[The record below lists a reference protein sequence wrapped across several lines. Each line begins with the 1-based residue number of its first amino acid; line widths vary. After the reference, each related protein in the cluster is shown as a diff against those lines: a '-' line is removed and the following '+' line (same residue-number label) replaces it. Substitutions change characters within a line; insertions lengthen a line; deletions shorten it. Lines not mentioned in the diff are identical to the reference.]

1 LVPTVVKAEAEEARR
16 AAAMVSFILF
26 FGGGKGFLSNR
37 DYENVMMVG
46 ESVETE
52 NTGKHQSTRT
62 QSVTR
67 RE

>member
-1 LVPTVVKAEAEEARR
+1 VVCLVPTVVKAEAEEARR
-16 AAAMVSFILF
+16 AAAMVNFILF

-37 DYENVMMVG
+37 DYGNG
-46 ESVETE
+46 IDGSQNE
-52 NTGKHQSTRT
+52 NTGKHQNTRK